1 MQRCQASSPNG
12 STCFPRPGPG
22 SDISGS
28 HMQFSPREPQT
39 NEWSFPDNEEGASPV
54 HAAPPSMCD
63 PLTLPYSVIYTC
75 LRISPLTYPKSKIQ
89 KSQDAL
95 SLRIVLSHTRCY
107 PWAALGRLP
116 GLLGLYFL
124 TCQVGR
130 QTQAPPWLSRLPKI
144 LLQSLAGGLS
154 LSGRPQSLTSTQ
166 LTQVKVAVAAP
177 SS

>member
-89 KSQDAL
+89 KSHDAL

-107 PWAALGRLP
+107 PWRAATLGCVGQVTRPPRPLLP
-116 GLLGLYFL
+116 H
-124 TCQVGR
+124 VS
-130 QTQAPPWLSRLPKI
+130 SRKANTGT
-144 LLQSLAGGLS
+144 SLAEQTAEDTAAEP
-154 LSGRPQSLTSTQ
+154 GRRPFLIRQATIPDIYSANTG
-166 LTQVKVAVAAP
+166 
-177 SS
+177 